1 MKITLQFNGKKVQN
15 EVTEERG
22 NEIFEKVASEILD
35 LVKIKP
41 RSGFTKE
48 CEKWKQFVGIA
59 KYNDGHESFG
69 TTLEAATPFEKMKQ
83 KATCEDKE
91 LEETEHKPIGR
102 RLVIIK
108 CTSCGKTITPVVFLD
123 NTENVEITCPVCGEK
138 HIVDKIYQ
146 ARYKC
151 YNCSKTASF
160 FTDGSVETVTCID
173 CKTPLDLKF
182 NEKKKEYYTL

>member
-22 NEIFEKVASEILD
+22 NEIFNKVASLILD

-41 RSGFTKE
+41 RLGLTKE
-48 CEKWKQFVGIA
+48 CENWKQFVGIA
-59 KYNDGHESFG
+59 KNNDSHESFERII
-69 TTLEAATPFEKMKQ
+69 EAANP
-83 KATCEDKE
+83 
-91 LEETEHKPIGR
+91 LGR

-108 CTSCGKTITPVVFLD
+108 CANCGKTITPVVFLD

-138 HIVDKIYQ
+138 HLIDKLYQ

-151 YNCSKTASF
+151 YNCSKTALF
-160 FTDGSVETVTCID
+160 YTDGSVETVTCID

>member
-41 RSGFTKE
+41 QLKFGN
-48 CEKWKQFVGIA
+48 WKDFEAPLVTASNKPVGVV
-59 KYNDGHESFG
+59 KTVD
-69 TTLEAATPFEKMKQ
+69 PFEKMKQ
-83 KATCEDKE
+83 KTTCKD
-91 LEETEHKPIGR
+91 EEPEHKPIGR

-108 CTSCGKTITPVVFLD
+108 CKNCEKTITPVVFLD

-138 HIVDKIYQ
+138 HVIDKIYQ

-151 YNCSKTASF
+151 YNCSKTATF

>member
-41 RSGFTKE
+41 QLGLQKQSKNWKE
-48 CEKWKQFVGIA
+48 FVGTA
-59 KYNDGHESFG
+59 KFTDGHKAFG
-69 TTLEAATPFEKMKQ
+69 ENLIATDPFEKLKS
-83 KATCEDKE
+83 KDTCEDKE

-108 CTSCGKTITPVVFLD
+108 CTNCGKTITPVVFLD

-138 HIVDKIYQ
+138 HIVDKMYQ

-151 YNCSKTASF
+151 YNCSKTALF
-160 FTDGSVETVTCID
+160 YTDGSVGTVTCVD

-182 NEKKKEYYTL
+182 NEKKKEYYSL